1 MPNLNAIPR
10 TGSGKGVA
18 RKLRATGKVP
28 AVVYGHG
35 DRTIPLAI
43 DAHELELLLHSI
55 SIENTVIGLVTE
67 GGAPS
72 QVLIREVQMHPYKPY
87 ALHIDFLQL
96 HAGERIRVKIPIR
109 LTGTPVGVH
118 VGGGV
123 MDQVIYDL
131 EVECTPDHIPEAIE
145 IDVSGLDVGESARV
159 GDVSLADVR
168 VLNDPDLAIASV
180 LAPTVAVVEE
190 GAEPASA
197 EPEVIRAKAGQD
209 EES

>member
-109 LTGTPVGVH
+109 LIGTPVGVH

-131 EVECTPDHIPEAIE
+131 DVECLPDNIPEAAE
-145 IDVSGLDVGESARV
+145 VDVSKLQIGESARV
-159 GDVSLADVR
+159 ADVKLKD
-168 VLNDPDLAIASV
+168 VKILTDADLPIASV
-180 LAPTVAVVEE
+180 LAPTVAAEAAEE
-190 GAEPASA
+190 EAAS
-197 EPEVIRAKAGQD
+197 EPEVIRTKAPD
-209 EES
+209 EEA